1 MIDFDAVQRL
11 NVQDGDLLVVVP
23 PDSDQH
29 DMEQLC
35 NALYVQMPGRKVIII
50 RGPVQQLDVEAM
62 SNLGWYRA

>member
-11 NVQDGDLLVVVP
+11 NVQDGDLLVVP

-29 DMEQLC
+29 DMELLI

-50 RGPVQQLDVEAM
+50 RGPVQQLDVGDM
-62 SNLGWYRA
+62 NKLGWYRA